1 MNINNLLCL
10 INCEKCDV
18 SWIQII
24 KDYKDYVARTVYKDN
39 WSDLFNIRTK
49 IYLVKSEKKRRK
61 KEKAV

>member
-10 INCEKCDV
+10 INCKKYDV
-18 SWIQII
+18 LWIQII

-39 WSDLFNIRTK
+39 WSDSFNIRTK

-61 KEKAV
+61 KEKEV

>member
-10 INCEKCDV
+10 INCKKYDV